1 MSSSGI
7 LKIGDLELSSS
18 RNCVDPALMWVFRSD
33 DRRIQWVDNRERD
46 LLARYVDDRYLD
58 EFHEHNPYRIL
69 KYECPAAIVSDR
81 LDLKGFTYETA
92 KLIFQARLDAEI
104 EQRESWRDSY
114 PGSRDETL
122 LELRSLTV
130 YDWILG
136 INRIRKDGLMG
147 YRWEDLDPNDPQLLV
162 LRRMLRDSSGL
173 YGFPGDYYSDRDSL
187 LHAFRIIVE
196 QMPNNEPVTYDL
208 TDLDA
213 GGWIDADDDL
223 VGSTDGLLYTE
234 SWLTEPIIVLTE
246 GDTDR
251 RILERS
257 LALLYPHLADY
268 FRFFQHSVT
277 RSGGGAGQ
285 LTNLVRAFAALE
297 VRQRIVAL
305 FDNDI
310 AAKESLSTLDCGELP
325 SNIAVIHYPDCTT
338 GQCYPTLGPTGCS
351 RMNVNGLAAGIEL
364 YLGRDVLT
372 DENGRLSPVQWTGY
386 STKLGAYQGEILG
399 KRNIQEKFNEKI
411 ALCEKQPEQIQ
422 SDDWEDI
429 RVILD
434 ALRSAFHEV
443 DRVAMIHAAAD

>member
-147 YRWEDLDPNDPQLLV
+147 HRWEDLDPNDPQLLV

-268 FRFFQHSVT
+268 FRFFQNSVT
-277 RSGGGAGQ
+277 RGCRQS
-285 LTNLVRAFAALE
+285 NLVQIAMA
-297 VRQRIVAL
+297 RIWQMA
-305 FDNDI
+305 
-310 AAKESLSTLDCGELP
+310 
-325 SNIAVIHYPDCTT
+325 
-338 GQCYPTLGPTGCS
+338 
-351 RMNVNGLAAGIEL
+351 R
-364 YLGRDVLT
+364 
-372 DENGRLSPVQWTGY
+372 
-386 STKLGAYQGEILG
+386 
-399 KRNIQEKFNEKI
+399 
-411 ALCEKQPEQIQ
+411 
-422 SDDWEDI
+422 
-429 RVILD
+429 
-434 ALRSAFHEV
+434 
-443 DRVAMIHAAAD
+443 